1 MILAD
6 QMVYF
11 LSKRLYT
18 SVANF
23 LILLSNNNRVP
34 MQGNKIH
41 ASCKKTH
48 MYRVQSGL
56 PIGGWGGN

>member
-34 MQGNKIH
+34 M
-41 ASCKKTH
+41 
-48 MYRVQSGL
+48 
-56 PIGGWGGN
+56 